1 MIVHFAQH
9 TRLHHSQ
16 VSCNQLHHRQLQTKS
31 IKDTLDMSTGI
42 LAQVI
47 ENNMSQKRKFRE
59 DDIFDDII
67 SVNEP
72 SSSATLHGV
81 VTSLSPMKKGPTRSS
96 SRDSAMATGG
106 GDQVWTWKKRKTIRL

>member
-1 MIVHFAQH
+1 M
-9 TRLHHSQ
+9 
-16 VSCNQLHHRQLQTKS
+16 
-31 IKDTLDMSTGI
+31 
-42 LAQVI
+42 AQVI

-81 VTSLSPMKKGPTRSS
+81 VTSLSPMKKGKSCEYFDVYLIKQRIFVFLDLARQLDANFFSIRRKMIQLLYHTVRFSIHEK
-96 SRDSAMATGG
+96 MTI
-106 GDQVWTWKKRKTIRL
+106 WK